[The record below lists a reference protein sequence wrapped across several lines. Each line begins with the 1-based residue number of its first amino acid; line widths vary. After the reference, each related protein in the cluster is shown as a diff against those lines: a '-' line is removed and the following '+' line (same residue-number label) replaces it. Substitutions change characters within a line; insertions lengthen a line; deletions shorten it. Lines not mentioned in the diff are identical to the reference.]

1 MSKSKLFK
9 LLVPLDVKSLSMKDR
24 ILSISIYTLPFT
36 LFSVIEYFFIGLF
49 TLELLLIFYILF
61 FPIAYYLLA
70 YEKLE
75 KKYKIYSDIRFGNTF
90 EFFSKMMASF
100 APGIILLI
108 LAFSSIID
116 KLNLGILISFSFVVP
131 ALALFLRTDVFN
143 DKSCLKDDEKIFGY
157 NPIRYG
163 PLSLIIGLYGY
174 INVLQLP
181 DMRMKA
187 LLFTVTLIFQILF
200 IVPDQ
205 FNKILPFE
213 VREIKGFLKLT
224 VILIVF
230 YAVSCFL
237 IQGNT
242 AINFS
247 RTLSLEYILRHII
260 TWSTAIIITVLL
272 LRQIKKMNSS

>member
-1 MSKSKLFK
+1 
-9 LLVPLDVKSLSMKDR
+9 MKDR

-61 FPIAYYLLA
+61 FPMAYYLLA

>member
-224 VILIVF
+224 VILIAF